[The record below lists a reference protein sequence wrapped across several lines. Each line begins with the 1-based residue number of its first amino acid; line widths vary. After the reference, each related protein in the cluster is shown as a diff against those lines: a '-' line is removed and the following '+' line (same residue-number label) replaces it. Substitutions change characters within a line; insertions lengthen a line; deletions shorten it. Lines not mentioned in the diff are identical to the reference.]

1 MAAFIYRCP
10 TTGLKVQGWLEDES
24 LSENGSASY
33 EAVICTACTRVHFVN
48 RKTGRSIGDDEE

>member
-1 MAAFIYRCP
+1 MP
-10 TTGLKVQGWLEDES
+10 TTGLKMQGWLEDES
-24 LSENGSASY
+24 SSENSSASY

>member
-1 MAAFIYRCP
+1 MAAFVYRCP
-10 TTGLKVQGWLEDES
+10 TSGLKVQGWLADEPS
-24 LSENGSASY
+24 SEYDRASY